1 MTDLTQLAKKLH
13 CLTHLNNFCTNLTPA
28 CQINGKCTSKVAIL
42 KKILK
47 FRTSVPECYKRRF
60 QIEKML

>member
-42 KKILK
+42 KK
-47 FRTSVPECYKRRF
+47 Y
-60 QIEKML
+60 